1 MTMAQPRL
9 FITLLLPLWS
19 RPEKSLHTVARR
31 RYFLAVSPARRPLI
45 SSTLSLLL
53 SVATELS
60 PVYKYGIE
68 KFLTN

>member
-19 RPEKSLHTVARR
+19 RPEKAYIQSCVGAI
-31 RYFLAVSPARRPLI
+31 FLAISPARRPLI
-45 SSTLSLLL
+45 SSALSPLL

>member
-31 RYFLAVSPARRPLI
+31 RYFFGSISGPTPPYLLGSKPPAISGNGAVA
-45 SSTLSLLL
+45 
-53 SVATELS
+53 
-60 PVYKYGIE
+60 GI
-68 KFLTN
+68 